1 MDKRRNVGQNWY
13 SLPISDR
20 ASLMVEHGNTGRR
33 YAGRISQIIS
43 GSVGMDD
50 WEWGV
55 TLFAV
60 DPLDLKAL
68 VTEMR
73 YDEVSALYAE
83 FGSFWV
89 GHRIPVELVVEELA
103 G

>member
-1 MDKRRNVGQNWY
+1 
-13 SLPISDR
+13 
-20 ASLMVEHGNTGRR
+20 
-33 YAGRISQIIS
+33 
-43 GSVGMDD
+43 MDD